1 MHYVGIDVH
10 SRQSTIAVLSPGTSK
25 PRVKTV
31 QGGPDLPPFY
41 VPVVMRV
48 GCPAAYSTGVRFP
61 SDECGRS

>member
-31 QGGPDLPPFY
+31 QGGPEAVALELKVIDGPFS
-41 VPVVMRV
+41 V
-48 GCPAAYSTGVRFP
+48 CFEASTGY
-61 SDECGRS
+61 GA